1 MKSATTIKDIA
12 RKADVSIATVS
23 RYLNK
28 SGYVSKELQERIQ
41 KVVKESD
48 YIPNQVAISLKT
60 TETKIIGIVTP
71 ELSNFSLVDT
81 VKAISDVVM
90 KNGYQ
95 PIIMS
100 SSEDK
105 ITESKILDVL
115 ISRQVDGVVIAS
127 AGTDIEKIIR
137 INEKRFPVVL
147 FDRDVCNKGDQILL
161 DAVVNDNFNGSYRMI
176 NYLLSLNHRNIAIL
190 TGNVNLAHI
199 RKRLDGYLKALQ
211 DSHIPINPDYIK
223 NITLDFN
230 GGYEATKQLMSMQH
244 NKPTAIFTLNNISSL
259 GVISALNDLHIQ
271 IPQQISVCGF
281 GEFKYHA
288 ILHPDLTV
296 VNQCSYEIGKKAAEI
311 LIKKINCDG
320 DWNPTKIII
329 PSDILMRSSCA
340 PPTSQD

>member
-1 MKSATTIKDIA
+1 MKSAATIKDIA
-12 RKADVSIATVS
+12 RKADVSTATVS

-28 SGYVSKELQERIQ
+28 SGYVSKVLQERIQ
-41 KVVKESD
+41 EVVKESD

-60 TETKIIGIVTP
+60 TATKIIGIVTP

-95 PIIMS
+95 PIVMS
-100 SSEDK
+100 SSENT

-115 ISRQVDGVVIAS
+115 TSRHVDGAVIAS
-127 AGTDIEKIIR
+127 TGTDIEKIIQ

-147 FDRDVCNKGDQILL
+147 FDRDVCNKDDRIVL

-190 TGNVNLAHI
+190 TGNVNLPHI
-199 RKRLDGYLKALQ
+199 QKRLNGYLKALE
-211 DSHIPINPDYIK
+211 DNHIPINPDYIK
-223 NITLDFN
+223 NIALDFN
-230 GGYEATKQLMSMQH
+230 GGYEGTKQLMSMKS
-244 NKPTAIFTLNNISSL
+244 NRPTAIFTLNNISSL
-259 GVISALNDLHIQ
+259 GVIAALNDLHLQ

-288 ILHPDLTV
+288 ILKPDLTV

-311 LIKKINCDG
+311 LIEKINCDG
-320 DWNPTKIII
+320 DWNPTKVIV

-340 PPTSQD
+340 PPHS